1 MTDTTQLSTISD
13 IAHEACMLEAL
24 AEALSVLEDQ
34 STGPEDCPLARRAR
48 NSLSPAIDVVIE
60 KARALSLRIDAL
72 EAAERA
78 ARRTEAAQ

>member
-1 MTDTTQLSTISD
+1 MTDTTLPTLSD

-34 STGPEDCPLARRAR
+34 STGPQDCPIARRAR

-60 KARALSLRIDAL
+60 KAKALSLRIDAL
-72 EAAERA
+72 EDGARGRKAVAA
-78 ARRTEAAQ
+78 